1 MLFNP
6 SAPVHASCPVQS
18 SPDVPTPAVM
28 AEEDPQQQ
36 GDRGARSLPG
46 LLTGLQ
52 GAEASALQLRIK
64 NSICKSVQ
72 SKVENILQDVEKFS
86 DIEKLY
92 LYLKLPSGPSSSADK
107 SDQSALS
114 SSRTQQMHAFNW
126 IRHHLEEYPETSLP
140 KQEVYD
146 EYKSF
151 CDNLNYH
158 PLSAADFGK
167 MMKNVFPN
175 MKARRLGMRG
185 KSKYCYSGLR
195 KRPFV
200 HMPSLPVLD
209 LHKTGDGLQC
219 DVLESP
225 GQLSSIKEDV
235 RFAACDLVC
244 EWAQK
249 VLKRQFD
256 AVEDLARFLID
267 SHYISNKSL
276 AALTIMTGTATE
288 VKPPQTVS
296 AFVPTAAEA
305 HSYQPH
311 VATLSSPSVDA
322 KQQLQRKIQR
332 KQQEQKLQSPS
343 PGEPQTK
350 RADNSV
356 PCASPAPPS
365 PQPTI
370 GIVVAAVPSPI
381 TVQRS
386 RQLMS
391 PSPMGAVES
400 KMLPINFQMVTQ
412 PVQAV
417 KQSPKTPQNILTP
430 VGDRSARQRYPQI
443 LPKPTATT
451 AITLR
456 SPSAMIIGNSPVKTV
471 MTTCHVSPV
480 SLVKMTAISLAP
492 NSSNTTT
499 SLTNATLRPASACVG
514 SSAGAEDISSNQNMR
529 STSAVPI
536 LAPVARPSE
545 TTNTVDVEMEVE
557 AIHKNSQMQNPGG
570 QILTQEATANRAG
583 GALQRAASV
592 PIPQSKG
599 FLGLEDTSTSKCN
612 DKSPSST
619 VAAVESNNSAN
630 NISINTNN
638 TSALH
643 LSPSTHNTSAAS
655 LLNTSRPPS
664 FGEGSS
670 VTSAKDG
677 FLSTKSLRKRSGLT
691 PDLSPIKRVFMPQQ
705 PELEGAAGLGYG
717 IRNTTGNILRPGAP
731 TRPESAPATRE
742 VETKMNSSQVH
753 ALCTS
758 SFRASGFYSV
768 AKTQSTMQSKNT
780 STVMETSTSVSRAL
794 IQQQQGHMV
803 ANVHAMTN
811 NSGLQTQSGVC
822 DVQSSAAGSLEG
834 AQQHTYTQSNP
845 ADCLNQASSSSQLPM
860 QTDMDYFSF
869 DDDVTQDSIVE
880 ELVQMEEQ
888 MKLNNLQEFRDSV
901 ALQDQQA
908 AMQDNTL
915 STSQTITAFYHAA
928 NNSSSNLIQTPTPT
942 PTPTSEVTG
951 GTQGLTGESPF
962 SRIASTTPVDSALGS
977 SRHTPVGTPHS
988 NCSSTVPPSP
998 VECRNPF
1005 AFTPIN
1011 SSITG
1016 FHDSST
1022 VSSSPVKPMQR
1033 PMATHPDKTRLE
1045 WMNNNYNSSSGSLNK
1060 SNSGILPS
1068 YQGLIGDH
1076 FQKPHAFA
1084 VPHARHH
1091 DSHFGRLTPISPVQQ
1106 QVASMAKQE
1115 GFAVPAPL
1123 DNKATS
1129 TAATTFRCRSVSPAV
1144 HQRNMSGNT
1153 GNLPHVPRS
1162 VVSPFNSPVTPEML
1176 NIFANSQTN
1185 LGVSSMAQRSHSVPL
1200 NIMMQTE
1207 VLPTPG
1213 QQCNSKNITNVL
1225 LSKLDGDHDDTVRGL
1240 GINNLPS
1247 SYTARMNLTQLLES
1261 DPNLSCSDSHF
1272 SLMTSESNS
1281 TCKLQRPNYLIE
1293 NAINEQMILPA
1304 GDSLGQSASGE
1315 QHPQRAQSMLLTVS
1329 SQPHQEELQQ
1339 HLDFSSTVKDLL
1351 TDNRL
1356 TAGSQLMEQVSEL
1369 TTGTTDFPCEIRM
1382 TSELSSSINDL
1393 NALDTDLLFDP
1404 NQQQGQY
1411 QNVSAEEELVN
1422 DALFQQITSEA
1433 THSSGLDWLES
1444 KDHPTVGLMG

>member
-1 MLFNP
+1 
-6 SAPVHASCPVQS
+6 
-18 SPDVPTPAVM
+18 M

-36 GDRGARSLPG
+36 PDRGARSSLPG
-46 LLTGLQ
+46 LLPGLQ

-92 LYLKLPSGPSSSADK
+92 LYLKLPSGPSSNTDK

-114 SSRTQQMHAFNW
+114 SSRTQQMHAFSW
-126 IRHHLEEYPETSLP
+126 IRNHLEEYPETSLP

-200 HMPSLPVLD
+200 HMPSLPTLD

-219 DVLESP
+219 DVLESA

-276 AALTIMTGTATE
+276 AALTITTGTAAE
-288 VKPPQTVS
+288 VNTPPSVS
-296 AFVPTAAEA
+296 AFVPTAEA
-305 HSYQPH
+305 HSFQPH
-311 VATLSSPSVDA
+311 VTTLSSPSVDA

-332 KQQEQKLQSPS
+332 KQQEQKLHSPL
-343 PGEPQTK
+343 PGDGQTK
-350 RADNSV
+350 RADDGV

-365 PQPTI
+365 PQPAI

-391 PSPMGAVES
+391 PSPMGPVEN
-400 KMLPINFQMVTQ
+400 KVLPINFQMVTQ

-417 KQSPKTPQNILTP
+417 RQSPKTPQNILPSP
-430 VGDRSARQRYPQI
+430 VGERTARQRYPQI
-443 LPKPTATT
+443 LPKPSATT

-456 SPSAMIIGNSPVKTV
+456 SPSMIIGNSPIKV
-471 MTTCHVSPV
+471 TTCHVSPV

-499 SLTNATLRPASACVG
+499 SLTNTTLRPASAG
-514 SSAGAEDISSNQNMR
+514 ISSSAEDIGHNQSTR
-529 STSAVPI
+529 STSAVPV
-536 LAPVARPSE
+536 LAPVARPGQAA
-545 TTNTVDVEMEVE
+545 NTQNIDVEMEVE
-557 AIHKNSQMQNPGG
+557 AIHKNSQMLNPSSVM
-570 QILTQEATANRAG
+570 LTQGANRTG
-583 GALQRAASV
+583 GAVQRAASV
-592 PIPQSKG
+592 PIPQTRG
-599 FLGLEDTSTSKCN
+599 FLGLEEASSANCN
-612 DKSPSST
+612 GKSSSNTNT
-619 VAAVESNNSAN
+619 VVESSNNS
-630 NISINTNN
+630 STM
-638 TSALH
+638 H
-643 LSPSTHNTSAAS
+643 LTQNTSAAS
-655 LLNTSRPPS
+655 CLNTSRKPS
-664 FGEGSS
+664 CGENSGL
-670 VTSAKDG
+670 TSAKEG
-677 FLSTKSLRKRSGLT
+677 FSSTKSLRKRSGLS
-691 PDLSPIKRVFMPQQ
+691 PDLSPIKRVFMPQHAV
-705 PELEGAAGLGYG
+705 EGATGLGYG
-717 IRNTTGNILRPGAP
+717 IRNAISNIPRPGAP
-731 TRPESAPATRE
+731 ARPESAPASRE
-742 VETKMNSSQVH
+742 VETKMNLSSQVH
-753 ALCTS
+753 ALCTTS
-758 SFRASGFYSV
+758 SSSYRASGFYSV
-768 AKTQSTMQSKNT
+768 AKTQGLMQRKNT
-780 STVMETSTSVSRAL
+780 STVMETSSSVSHAL
-794 IQQQQGHMV
+794 MQQQQGHTA
-803 ANVHAMTN
+803 ANN
-811 NSGLQTQSGVC
+811 LQQHSGVS
-822 DVQSSAAGSLEG
+822 DGSLEG
-834 AQQHTYTQSNP
+834 AQQQSNP
-845 ADCLNQASSSSQLPM
+845 AAEPFFNQTPSSSQLPLQ
-860 QTDMDYFSF
+860 QTDMDYFPF

-888 MKLNNLQEFRDSV
+888 MKLQEFVS
-901 ALQDQQA
+901 LQGQQA
-908 AMQDNTL
+908 AMPDNL
-915 STSQTITAFYHAA
+915 MSTNQTMTALYHAA
-928 NNSSSNLIQTPTPT
+928 NSHSNPIHTPTPTPT
-942 PTPTSEVTG
+942 PTPTSEMMG
-951 GTQGLTGESPF
+951 GAPGLTGESPCP
-962 SRIASTTPVDSALGS
+962 RIASTTPVDSALGS

-988 NCSSTVPPSP
+988 NCSSNVPPSP

-1016 FHDSST
+1016 FHDGST

-1045 WMNNNYNSSSGSLNK
+1045 WMNNSYNSSSSGSLNK
-1060 SNSGILPS
+1060 SNSGVGILPS

-1091 DSHFGRLTPISPVQQ
+1091 DNHFGRLTPISPVQQ

-1123 DNKATS
+1123 DNKAANTPAS
-1129 TAATTFRCRSVSPAV
+1129 RCRSVSPAV
-1144 HQRNMSGNT
+1144 HQRNLSGNT
-1153 GNLPHVPRS
+1153 GNLPYIPRS
-1162 VVSPFNSPVTPEML
+1162 VVSPFNSPVTPEVL

-1185 LGVSSMAQRSHSVPL
+1185 LGVSSLAQRSHSVPL
-1200 NIMMQTE
+1200 NVMMQTE

-1213 QQCNSKNITNVL
+1213 QQCNSKNINNIL

-1240 GINNLPS
+1240 GINNLSS
-1247 SYTARMNLTQLLES
+1247 SYTARMNLTQILES
-1261 DPNLSCSDSHF
+1261 DPNHL
-1272 SLMTSESNS
+1272 SLMTSDSTG
-1281 TCKLQRPNYLIE
+1281 TCKSSQRPNYLME
-1293 NAINEQMILPA
+1293 NAINEQMILSA
-1304 GDSLGQSASGE
+1304 GDGRAQSASGE
-1315 QHPQRAQSMLLTVS
+1315 QHQQQAQSMLL
-1329 SQPHQEELQQ
+1329 HQDELQQ
-1339 HLDFSSTVKDLL
+1339 HQHQQLDFSSTVKDLL
-1351 TDNRL
+1351 TDNSL

-1369 TTGTTDFPCEIRM
+1369 TTGTADFPCEIRM

-1393 NALDTDLLFDP
+1393 NALDANLLFDP
-1404 NQQQGQY
+1404 SQQQGQY
-1411 QNVSAEEELVN
+1411 QNTAAEELVN
-1422 DALFQQITSEA
+1422 DPLFQEITSEA
-1433 THSSGLDWLES
+1433 AHSSGLDWLES